1 MTMTEAVPAIFRQ
14 WVHARPM
21 DGGKLGLEQ
30 FALREAAM
38 PKPAPGQALVRVL
51 LVNIHAATRLRLAI
65 GAAPIGETDRH
76 NYACAQVVRS
86 RDPAFREGDLIAC
99 QAGWQD
105 YQIVSS
111 ADASVGYGPASPLVR
126 ALNGTNS
133 QWTYVFRPVM
143 REMWPPPVLMDVFGT
158 SGMTAYFGL
167 RECGPLM
174 PRDRVLVAGASGSVG
189 SIAAQL
195 ARKAGCHVVALAGGE
210 DRRRWVIETLGVGAC
225 LDYRAADFDDQLRAA
240 FPSGIDVFCDGVGG
254 ELTVK
259 AVQLMNADSR
269 LFAYGAAASHYGEA
283 PAPAGPR
290 PRGQRAAFVPAE
302 AEPIIAAKSIKVE
315 AWIVHDFYHER
326 LAAED
331 DLSRLLLSGA
341 LKPTTHTVEGF
352 ENLPQ
357 AVVGLYRDRG
367 PGKLQVR
374 FG

>member
-1 MTMTEAVPAIFRQ
+1 MNEALPSIFRQ

-21 DGGKLGLEQ
+21 SGDVLGLDQ
-30 FALREAAM
+30 FALREQAM
-38 PKPAPGQALVRVL
+38 PEPAPGQALVRVL
-51 LVNIHAATRLRLAI
+51 LINVHAATRLRLAT
-65 GAAPIGETDRH
+65 GAIPVGETDRH

-86 RDPAFREGDLIAC
+86 RDAAFREGDVITC

-105 YQIVSS
+105 YQIISS
-111 ADASVGYGPASPLVR
+111 ADASVGYGAAPPLVS
-126 ALNGTNS
+126 ALNGANS

-143 REMWPPPVLMDVFGT
+143 TKMWAPEVLMDVFGT

-174 PRDRVLVAGASGSVG
+174 PRDRVLIAAATGSVG

-195 ARKAGCHVVALAGGE
+195 ARKAGCHVVALAGGG
-210 DRRRWVIETLGVGAC
+210 DRRRWVIETLGVPAC
-225 LDYRAADFDDQLRAA
+225 LDYRAADFEDQLRAA
-240 FPSGIDVFCDGVGG
+240 FPTGVDVFCDGVGG
-254 ELTVK
+254 ALTVK
-259 AVQLMNADSR
+259 AARLMNEDSR

-283 PAPAGPR
+283 AAPTGPR
-290 PRGQRAAFVPAE
+290 PHSLRAAFVPAE
-302 AEPIIAAKSIKVE
+302 AEPILAARNIKVE

-326 LAAED
+326 LTAED

-352 ENLPQ
+352 EKLPE
-357 AVVGLYRDRG
+357 AVVGLYQDRG